1 MKRIKYRCKNT
12 FDKIKKSL
20 ITAKEN
26 KVISKYIKNNQIFIT
41 YMITCLLNATILRF
55 FCINSLANYL
65 SIKAIMGDLAVIVIL
80 GSFGYLFHPKNRF
93 TYYLI
98 LDIFLSAICMINSVY
113 YTFYSSFAS
122 VSMLALTQYIGDVG
136 DAVVENVLQ
145 LKDLIY
151 VIGPLVLIFVHIKLK
166 KKNYYKKI
174 ETKTERKKKM
184 TKTLITGS
192 AILGLFIITL
202 TPLDV
207 SRFVKQWN
215 KEYIVT
221 RFGIYIYQSN
231 DLITSIQPKLNSMFG
246 YDKAKKSFNDY
257 FANRTGQK
265 TNEYTNIFKDKN
277 ILVIHAESMQNNVIG
292 LEFNGE
298 AVSPTLNKLAKEGMY
313 FSNFYSQVSVGTSS
327 DTELTFST
335 SLMPT
340 KSGTAFV
347 AYYNRN
353 YNSIPKLLSEQGYYT
368 FSMHAN
374 KADFWNRRTMHKSL
388 GYKKFYSK
396 SDYEVTPETS
406 IGLGLS
412 DKEFFKQSIPK
423 LVNINNKYDNW
434 YGVMIMLTNHT
445 PFSDTDKYGEFAVD
459 MKETITK
466 EDGTTE
472 EISHPYMEGT
482 KLGNYFKSVH
492 YADSALGQ
500 LLEDLETNGLL
511 DDTVI
516 VLYGD
521 HDARL
526 PRKDYNLLYNYN
538 KETNSILDKDDP
550 NYKEYDSYQ
559 YELGRKVPFIIWTKD
574 MAGTKYNME
583 VKEVMGMYDAM
594 PTLGNMFGFYNEYQ
608 LGNDIFNV
616 LGSNIV
622 CFPNGNWVTNKAYYN
637 SQKIEYLSLNGEA
650 ISEEEI
656 KKNTE
661 YTNNLLDVSN
671 NIIVFNLLDKNEEN
685 KITIEQVE
693 KGNNNEIKK
702 KS

>member
-1 MKRIKYRCKNT
+1 MKRIKFRFKNT
-12 FDKIKKSL
+12 MKKVKNSIKQ
-20 ITAKEN
+20 AKEN
-26 KVISKYIKNNQIFIT
+26 HIIREYIKNNQLFLI
-41 YMITCLLNATILRF
+41 YVITCLVNATMLRF
-55 FCINSLANYL
+55 FCIHSISNYL

-80 GSFGYLFHPKNRF
+80 GSFGYLCHPKNRF

-122 VSMLALTQYIGDVG
+122 VSMLSLTQYIGDVG

-145 LKDLIY
+145 LKDLVY
-151 VIGPLVLIFVHIKLK
+151 VIGPVVLIFIHIKLK

-174 ETKTERKKKM
+174 EAKSTRKKKM
-184 TKTLITGS
+184 TSTLIAGA

-202 TPLDV
+202 TSLDV

-231 DLITSIQPKLNSMFG
+231 DLVTSLQPKLNSMFG
-246 YDKAKKSFNDY
+246 YDKAKKNFNDY
-257 FANRTGQK
+257 FANRETPK
-265 TNEYTNIFKDKN
+265 TNEYTGIFKNKN

-298 AVSPTLNKLAKEGMY
+298 AVSPTLNKLASEGMY
-313 FSNFYSQVSVGTSS
+313 FSNYFSQVSVGTSS

-347 AYYNRN
+347 SYSNRT
-353 YNSIPKLLSEQGYYT
+353 YNSIPKLLNEQGYYT

-374 KADFWNRRTMHKSL
+374 NADFWNRRTMHNSL
-388 GYKKFYSK
+388 GYQRFYSK
-396 SDYEVTPETS
+396 KDYKVTPETT

-423 LVNINNKYDNW
+423 LVKINEEYDNW
-434 YGVMIMLTNHT
+434 YGLMIMLTNHT
-445 PFSDTDKYGEFAVD
+445 PFSDTEKYGEFAVD
-459 MKETITK
+459 MKETITN

-472 EISHPYMEGT
+472 EIVKSYMEGT

-500 LLEDLETNGLL
+500 LLEDLDANGLL
-511 DDTVI
+511 DNTVV

-526 PRKDYNLLYNYN
+526 PRKDYDLLYNYD

-583 VKEVMGMYDAM
+583 VTEVMGMYDAM

-608 LGNDIFNV
+608 LGHDIFNV
-616 LGSNIV
+616 IGSNIV

-637 SQKIEYLSLNGEA
+637 SQKVEYLSLNGEA

-671 NIIVFNLLDKNEEN
+671 DIIVFNLLEKNEEN
-685 KITIEQVE
+685 KVTIEQVE
-693 KGNNNEIKK
+693 KG
-702 KS
+702 S

>member
-1 MKRIKYRCKNT
+1 MKRIKFRFKNT
-12 FDKIKKSL
+12 MKKVKNSIKQ
-20 ITAKEN
+20 AKGNHIIRE
-26 KVISKYIKNNQIFIT
+26 YIKNNQLFLI
-41 YMITCLLNATILRF
+41 YVITCLVNATMLRF
-55 FCINSLANYL
+55 FCIHSMANYL

-80 GSFGYLFHPKNRF
+80 GSFGYLCHPKNRF

-122 VSMLALTQYIGDVG
+122 VSMLSLTQYIGDVG

-145 LKDLIY
+145 LKDLVY
-151 VIGPLVLIFVHIKLK
+151 VIGPVVLIFIHIKLK

-174 ETKTERKKKM
+174 ESKSTRKKKM
-184 TKTLITGS
+184 TSTLIAGA

-202 TPLDV
+202 TSLDV

-231 DLITSIQPKLNSMFG
+231 DLITSLQPKLNSMFG
-246 YDKAKKSFNDY
+246 YDKAKKNFNDY
-257 FANRTGQK
+257 FANRETPK
-265 TNEYTNIFKDKN
+265 TNEYTGIFKNKN

-298 AVSPTLNKLAKEGMY
+298 EVSPTLNKLASEGMY
-313 FSNFYSQVSVGTSS
+313 FSNYFSQVSVGTSS

-347 AYYNRN
+347 SYSNRT
-353 YNSIPKLLSEQGYYT
+353 YNSIPKLLNEQGYYT

-374 KADFWNRRTMHKSL
+374 NADFWNRRTMHNSL
-388 GYKKFYSK
+388 GYQRFYSK
-396 SDYEVTPETS
+396 KDYKVTPETT

-423 LVNINNKYDNW
+423 LVKINEEYDNW
-434 YGVMIMLTNHT
+434 YGLMIMLTNHT
-445 PFSDTDKYGEFAVD
+445 PFSDTEKYGEFAVD
-459 MKETITK
+459 MKETITN

-472 EISHPYMEGT
+472 EIVKSYMEGT

-500 LLEDLETNGLL
+500 LLEDLDANGLL
-511 DDTVI
+511 DNTVV

-526 PRKDYNLLYNYN
+526 PRKDYDLLYNYD

-550 NYKEYDSYQ
+550 DYKEYDSYQ

-574 MAGTKYNME
+574 MAGTKYNMK
-583 VKEVMGMYDAM
+583 VTEVMGMYDAM

-608 LGNDIFNV
+608 LGHDIFNV
-616 LGSNIV
+616 IGSNIV

-637 SQKIEYLSLNGEA
+637 SQKVEYLSLNGEA

-671 NIIVFNLLDKNEEN
+671 DIIVFNLLEKNEEN
-685 KITIEQVE
+685 KVTIEQVE
-693 KGNNNEIKK
+693 KG
-702 KS
+702 S